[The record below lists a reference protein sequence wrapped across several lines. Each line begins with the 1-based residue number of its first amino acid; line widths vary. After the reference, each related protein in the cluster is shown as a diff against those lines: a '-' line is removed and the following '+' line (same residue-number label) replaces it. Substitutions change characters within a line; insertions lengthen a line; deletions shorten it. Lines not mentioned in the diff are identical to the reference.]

1 MKNSSKGKDT
11 NSLPAASKLMPP
23 PSSSKPMV
31 KDLIGKSIG
40 KPVKTLMKGAG
51 KAGVAKKLGL
61 K

>member
-1 MKNSSKGKDT
+1 MAKVKDT

-23 PSSSKPMV
+23 VSTSKPMV
-31 KDLIGKSIG
+31 KSLIGKSVS